1 MRTPKTLATSLLA
14 LSAAALLALSVAG
27 AATAAPAPGKALTEA
42 SGVTSHTVTETGA
55 ANYWTEER
63 MRNAIPGDVLAGKA
77 MERPNNS
84 RAALNRP
91 VEAGAPSRIEAA
103 AAGAAAAGPAAAPA
117 AAVKAPAAAAAA
129 PAVAGLKAPAP
140 GLQAPDVQTKANAS
154 ESPVPRIG
162 KVFFTLGGA
171 NYVCSGNSV
180 SSGNKSTVSTAG
192 HCVNEGPGA
201 FATKFTF
208 VPAYLNGSAPYGKW
222 TARALYAPTQWS
234 SSGNMQYDT
243 GFAVMSTLNGQY
255 LSDVVGSSG
264 LQFNAA
270 RGLSYKAYGYP
281 AAAPFN
287 GESLKSCSGTA
298 TNDPYN
304 PQFNSQ
310 GIPCNMTGGS
320 SGGPWFIG
328 TSSSGYQNSV
338 NSYGYGSNS
347 TTMYGP
353 YWGSVI
359 QSTYTSAAAS

>member
-1 MRTPKTLATSLLA
+1 MRTPKTLATSLLT
-14 LSAAALLALSVAG
+14 LSAAALLALSAAG
-27 AATAAPAPGKALTEA
+27 AATASPAPAKAPVST
-42 SGVTSHTVTETGA
+42 SDVTSHTVTETGA
-55 ANYWTEER
+55 ADYWTADR
-63 MRNAIPGDVLAGKA
+63 MRNAVPGDVLADKAMKRNGKA
-77 MERPNNS
+77 
-84 RAALNRP
+84 AAK
-91 VEAGAPSRIEAA
+91 
-103 AAGAAAAGPAAAPA
+103 PAAALLEG
-117 AAVKAPAAAAAA
+117 AA
-129 PAVAGLKAPAP
+129 PSTVEATAPKQQSQPALTQTP
-140 GLQAPDVQTKANAS
+140 QTKANAS
-154 ESPVPRIG
+154 ESPVPHIG
-162 KVFFTLGGA
+162 KVFFTLGGT
-171 NYVCSGNSV
+171 NYVCSGNAV

-208 VPAYLNGSAPYGKW
+208 VPAYLNGASPYGKW
-222 TARALYAPTQWS
+222 TAKALYAPTQWS
-234 SSGNMQYDT
+234 SSGDMTYDT

-255 LSDVVGSSG
+255 LSDVVGASG

-270 RGLSYKAYGYP
+270 RGLSYKSFGYP

-304 PQFNSQ
+304 PQFNTQ

-328 TSSSGYQNSV
+328 TSASGYQNSI
-338 NSYGYGSNS
+338 NSYGYGTNS

-359 QSTYTSAAAS
+359 QQAYTTAAAS